1 MIKKEEVTIEVD
13 KMYCDVCG
21 KEICSPVPEITHFE
35 IVHIDISVGNTG
47 YLEAYFAPGKA
58 KKDICFNCLQKKINE
73 AIEEL
78 YRK

>member
-21 KEICSPVPEITHFE
+21 KE
-35 IVHIDISVGNTG
+35 
-47 YLEAYFAPGKA
+47 
-58 KKDICFNCLQKKINE
+58 KDICFNCLQKKINE